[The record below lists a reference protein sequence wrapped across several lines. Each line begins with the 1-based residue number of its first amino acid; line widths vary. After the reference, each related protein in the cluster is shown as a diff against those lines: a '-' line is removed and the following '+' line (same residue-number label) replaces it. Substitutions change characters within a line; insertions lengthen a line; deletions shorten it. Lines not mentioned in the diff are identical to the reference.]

1 MTVFRVVDFVLSITF
16 IYGQFYIHRL
26 FFICS
31 ASENSEI
38 PHIFIFTHRTPPE
51 STSTVDCCVL
61 GFQAIMPTVSPL
73 PTRRSSRISSL
84 PQKLRDEPPPP
95 ATDKLPAV
103 QLAVEALQHDLME
116 DTPPSSPK
124 PNTLPPPDSDSNS
137 DDNSTSSGQNDRHPS
152 QNYSKRELYVRW
164 CSAVEN
170 TNDLKDS
177 LAHETRNLRTA
188 QKR

>member
-1 MTVFRVVDFVLSITF
+1 MKNKITLLSITF

-38 PHIFIFTHRTPPE
+38 PQIFIFTHQTPPE

-73 PTRRSSRISSL
+73 PTYRSSRISSL

-103 QLAVEALQHDLME
+103 QLAVESLQHNLMLN
-116 DTPPSSPK
+116 TPPSGLKSK
-124 PNTLPPPDSDSNS
+124 PSSKPYEDSDNKSNS
-137 DDNSTSSGQNDRHPS
+137 GKF
-152 QNYSKRELYVRW
+152 YL
-164 CSAVEN
+164 
-170 TNDLKDS
+170 
-177 LAHETRNLRTA
+177 
-188 QKR
+188 